1 MNSIFKIKGTVGEI
15 GYLLGQIY
23 SNKEW
28 TGTILSEEAEIT
40 VKVEEKDSSEIHRII
55 DLIGKRISI
64 EEDTVIESSKDDRIA
79 YLVGQIEGLDMKD
92 LKTVLALTKGVCENA
107 QATDKELNIRLL
119 QDAVGEIEKDIE
131 SKEDTL
137 MSEILIRRVLRAM
150 SSPEP
155 GESLQENWIKRMDK
169 ALKVP
174 AVRRF
179 WFLFLEEAYRD
190 D

>member
-1 MNSIFKIKGTVGEI
+1 MDRIYKITGKTGEL
-15 GYLLGQIY
+15 GFLLSQLHG
-23 SNKEW
+23 SDW
-28 TGTILSEEAEIT
+28 SGTILSDQAEVI
-40 VKVEEKDSSEIHRII
+40 VKVSDTEEKEVKRIAG
-55 DLIGKRISI
+55 LIGLNV
-64 EEDTVIESSKDDRIA
+64 EEDSTIEASEKDNDRTS

-107 QATDKELNIRLL
+107 QPTDKELNIRLL
-119 QDAVGEIEKDIE
+119 QDAVGEIEKDLE
-131 SKEDTL
+131 NKEDTL
-137 MSEILIRRVLRAM
+137 ISEILIRRVLRAM
-150 SSPEP
+150 SSPAP
-155 GESLQENWIKRMDK
+155 GESLQENWIRRMDK